1 MQACCLLGGCC
12 LDLSSCTAA
21 QRHHPGRTHL
31 CAGLPHVTIHWCLEA
46 KSRDQPLLKSSQAVV
61 VIKMK
66 EKREMQAHGQEV
78 NGKSASE
85 PLAGRLLPR
94 LVIMYSSTETT
105 QADPPLCAGIPHVTI
120 HWCLRTQSKDQL
132 LPKSSHTFRVSL
144 KHNCL
149 QLCLGDDWMNKDQ
162 S

>member
-1 MQACCLLGGCC
+1 MQVSHLLGGCC

-46 KSRDQPLLKSSQAVV
+46 KSRDQPLLKSSQADV

-94 LVIMYSSTETT
+94 LVIMHSSSSAETHPGR
-105 QADPPLCAGIPHVTI
+105 APLCAGLPHDTI
-120 HWCLRTQSKDQL
+120 HWCLEGKFKPTLSEI
-132 LPKSSHTFRVSL
+132 LPRGNGH
-144 KHNCL
+144 
-149 QLCLGDDWMNKDQ
+149 
-162 S
+162 